1 MKRFLN
7 PKGIRA
13 PFGHYSHGVLVP
25 PGARWLVVSGE
36 LGIAADDAIPECAR
50 EQTRLCFRNAEAVL
64 RAAAMS
70 FEDIVRICAFVTDR
84 AHIPDYMAARDEFVA
99 TPPPAST
106 LIVVSGFARPEF
118 KVEVEVTA
126 AAV

>member
-1 MKRFLN
+1 MKRFFN
-7 PKGIRA
+7 PEGIRA

-25 PGARWLVVSGE
+25 HGARWLVVSGE
-36 LGIAADDAIPECAR
+36 LGIAGDDAIPECVR

-70 FEDIVRICAFVTDR
+70 FGDIVRICAFVTDR
-84 AHIPDYMAARDEFVA
+84 ADIPDYMAARDEFVP

-106 LIVVSGFARPEF
+106 LIVVSGLARPEF

-126 AAV
+126 AAA